1 MTAEENA
8 KCLISV
14 ELARHIANHF
24 NCLTDE
30 DNANIDKVATL
41 LASQIAV
48 DKVINE
54 ADAADQPKM
63 ADTQGDPK

>member
-1 MTAEENA
+1 MTAEEIA
-8 KCLISV
+8 KCIISIQIAQHV
-14 ELARHIANHF
+14 ANHF

-48 DKVINE
+48 DKAN
-54 ADAADQPKM
+54 
-63 ADTQGDPK
+63 TQGDLK

>member
-1 MTAEENA
+1 MTLEENA

-30 DNANIDKVATL
+30 DNENIDKVATL

-48 DKVINE
+48 DKVIKE
-54 ADAADQPKM
+54 ADALNQPEM